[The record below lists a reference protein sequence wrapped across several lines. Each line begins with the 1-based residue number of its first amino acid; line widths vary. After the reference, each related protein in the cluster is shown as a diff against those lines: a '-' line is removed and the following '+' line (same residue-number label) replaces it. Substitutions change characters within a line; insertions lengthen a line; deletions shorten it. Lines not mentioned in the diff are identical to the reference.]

1 MKKCVKEEAVQ
12 VQHQNIRKKIL
23 NKNQTVGVKCVKGL

>member
-1 MKKCVKEEAVQ
+1 MKKCVKEEAIVQ

-23 NKNQTVGVKCVKGL
+23 NKNQQLELNV

>member
-23 NKNQTVGVKCVKGL
+23 NKNQQLELNV